1 MRAIALT
8 ALLAALI
15 TGVLATPAT
24 AAPDPVLRALQ
35 RAEAAGAL
43 PPAQGAVYR
52 QTLAKARSVR
62 DGLRGVRRRE
72 IASALT
78 IAGQIAKRGDLT
90 AARMPA
96 VFLTLARN
104 AQWWAANGP
113 PAAGSPGENGV
124 RGRQCKPL
132 PARARAARISFP
144 GSELVFQ
151 YYPGLGLQ
159 LQVNGTWGRANAL
172 FGSSNP
178 AFWARGAALLGE
190 PLPLGNTRGGVL
202 AWECEFPVFGG
213 RPPWVSA
220 LSQATA
226 VQALTR
232 AAGRLGRPDL
242 LNVAGAAAGAFA
254 FSSRAGVR
262 APLGG
267 GMSWFAL
274 YSFAPRLR
282 VLNAHLDAVAALFDF
297 AKASADAHARDAYAA
312 GLLAA
317 HRRIRG
323 FDTGVW
329 SKYAN
334 PGALADL
341 NYHVLNTTLSRA
353 VCQRSGDGT
362 ICRAAGSFAR
372 ELERRCP
379 RVGAV
384 GRLGRAVAIAEARD
398 AV

>member
-1 MRAIALT
+1 MRHALPIILS
-8 ALLAALI
+8 AVLWAVLAA
-15 TGVLATPAT
+15 PAS
-24 AAPDPVLRALQ
+24 AAPDALLGAVQ
-35 RAEAAGAL
+35 RAEAGGAL
-43 PPAQGAVYR
+43 APAQGVAYR
-52 QTLAKARSVR
+52 DVLANARTVR
-62 DGLRGVRRRE
+62 DSLQGVRRRE
-72 IASALT
+72 MAAAIAV
-78 IAGQIAKRGDLT
+78 AGSIAKRGQLT
-90 AARMPA
+90 VGRMPA
-96 VFLTLARN
+96 VFLTLSRSAE
-104 AQWWAANGP
+104 WWGANGP
-113 PAAGSPGENGV
+113 RSAGSPGENGA

-132 PARARAARISFP
+132 PARARAARVSFP

-178 AFWARGAALLGE
+178 EFWARGAALLGE
-190 PLPLGNTRGGVL
+190 LLPLGNTRAGVL
-202 AWECEFPVFGG
+202 AWEYEFPIFGG

-226 VQALTR
+226 VQGLTR
-232 AAGRLGRPDL
+232 AAGGRGTADL
-242 LNVAGAAAGAFA
+242 PNAGAPAAGAFA
-254 FSSRAGVR
+254 FAPPAGVR
-262 APLGG
+262 VALGG

-274 YSFAPRLR
+274 YSFAPGLR

-297 AKASADAHARDAYAA
+297 AKASGDPHASDAYAA

-317 HRRIRG
+317 HRRIHG

-341 NYHVLNTTLSRA
+341 NYHVLNTTLAGEVCKRA
-353 VCQRSGDGT
+353 GDT
-362 ICRAAGSFAR
+362 RICGAAASFTR

-379 RVGAV
+379 RVAPVAEVREV
-384 GRLGRAVAIAEARD
+384 G
-398 AV
+398 

>member
-104 AQWWAANGP
+104 AEWWAAKGP
-113 PAAGSPGENGV
+113 PAAGSPGENGA
-124 RGRQCKPL
+124 RGRRCKPL
-132 PARARAARISFP
+132 PARARAARVSFP

-190 PLPLGNTRGGVL
+190 LLPLGNLRAGVL
-202 AWECEFPVFGG
+202 AWEYEFPIFGG

-242 LNVAGAAAGAFA
+242 LNVAGAAAGAVA
-254 FSSRAGVR
+254 FPPPAGVR
-262 APLGG
+262 VALGG

-297 AKASADAHARDAYAA
+297 AKASGDPHARDAYAA

-329 SKYAN
+329 SRYAN

-353 VCQRSGDGT
+353 VCQRSGDGAF
-362 ICRAAGSFAR
+362 CRAARSCAGER
-372 ELERRCP
+372 ERRCGGGGAGG
-379 RVGAV
+379 RVRG
-384 GRLGRAVAIAEARD
+384 AVAIEEELD
-398 AV
+398 AL

>member
-1 MRAIALT
+1 MRHSLTIILVAVLWAAL
-8 ALLAALI
+8 AAPAAAAPDPLLAALH
-15 TGVLATPAT
+15 
-24 AAPDPVLRALQ
+24 Q
-35 RAEAAGAL
+35 AEAAGRLA
-43 PPAQGAVYR
+43 PAQGAAYR
-52 QTLAKARSVR
+52 DVLANARTVR
-62 DGLRGVRRRE
+62 DGLHGLRRRE
-72 IASALT
+72 MASAIA
-78 IAGQIAKRGDLT
+78 IAGSIAKRGQLT
-90 AARMPA
+90 VGRMPA

-113 PAAGSPGENGV
+113 PAPGSPGENGA
-124 RGRQCKPL
+124 RGRRCKPL

-159 LQVNGTWGRANAL
+159 LQVNGTWARANAL
-172 FGSSNP
+172 FASSDP
-178 AFWARGAALLGE
+178 TLWARGAALLGE
-190 PLPLGNTRGGVL
+190 LLPLGNVRAGVL
-202 AWECEFPVFGG
+202 AWEYEFPIFGG

-254 FSSRAGVR
+254 FPPPAGVR
-262 APLGG
+262 VALGG
-267 GMSWFAL
+267 GMSWFVL

-282 VLNAHLDAVAALFDF
+282 VLNAHLHAVSALFDF
-297 AKASADAHARDAYAA
+297 AKASGDPHSQAAYQS

-341 NYHVLNTTLSRA
+341 NYHVLNTTLARGL
-353 VCQRSGDGT
+353 CQRSGDGA
-362 ICRAAGSFAR
+362 ICRAAGSFRR

-379 RVGAV
+379 RVGATA
-384 GRLGRAVAIAEARD
+384 RSSEVATAEEGAGEL
-398 AV
+398 